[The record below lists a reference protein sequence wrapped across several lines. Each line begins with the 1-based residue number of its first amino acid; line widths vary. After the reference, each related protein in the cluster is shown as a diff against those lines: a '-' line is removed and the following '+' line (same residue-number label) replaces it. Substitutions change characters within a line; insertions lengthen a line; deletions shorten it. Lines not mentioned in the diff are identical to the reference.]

1 MYHIVKTKDGKNHT
15 ISVEN
20 FDDICEVV
28 KEYCGDEFEKV
39 LLYCVNQTQL
49 EYRDMYYEAQTK
61 LHMVA
66 QELEQLAKSRR
77 DIAEI
82 CEVARSA
89 TTVKGKDAIINLIEK
104 EANS

>member
-1 MYHIVKTKDGKNHT
+1 MYHIIKTKDDKNHT
-15 ISVEN
+15 VSAED
-20 FDDICEVV
+20 FDSICEVV

-39 LLYCVNQTQL
+39 LRYCVNQTQL
-49 EYRDMYYEAQTK
+49 EYRDMYFEVQTN
-61 LHMVA
+61 LRMVT

>member
-28 KEYCGDEFEKV
+28 KEYCGDEFEIV
-39 LLYCVNQTQL
+39 LRCCVERTQL
-49 EYRDMYYEAQTK
+49 EYKDMYYEAQTK
-61 LHMVA
+61 LHMVT

-89 TTVKGKDAIINLIEK
+89 MTVKGKDAIINLIEK